1 MTSSFLSPYFS
12 SKSECK
18 QIVEGAASMSYQFTN
33 RAQSVIND
41 AHGLAKNTGNPEFTP
56 AHILSIIF
64 QENEEIVKMSF
75 THLGLSTQTLE
86 NELKKIIDALPKV
99 SGNVEPT
106 SSSFMSSYLD
116 ECDKIR
122 KELKDEF
129 ISIEHYLIAAPTCRQ
144 QSVANLFKKS
154 NLDVET
160 LKKAVLTV
168 RGPNRVTDQTP
179 ENKLGVLEK
188 YARDLTKL
196 AQENKLDPVIGR
208 DLEVRRVVQILSRR
222 TKNNPILIGEPGVGK
237 TAIAE
242 GLAQR
247 IIRGDVPESLKNR
260 KIMGLDISALVAGA
274 KFRGEFEER
283 LKAVLKAVQDASGK
297 IILFIDEIHTMVK
310 AGGGDGAM
318 DAGNM
323 LKPALARGELRCIG
337 ATTLDEYRIIEKDP
351 ALARRFQPVMVEPPS
366 VEDTI
371 TILRGLKERYEIHHG
386 VRIKDSA
393 LVAAATL
400 SDRYISD
407 RFLPDKA
414 IDLIDES
421 SSRLKIQLDSVPEV
435 IDTIERKIAQYKIEL
450 VALAKE
456 TDAQT
461 LARKNDIEQNLAE
474 LEKESKNL
482 RAQWQAAK
490 GGASE
495 VNKIKKDLENARVKM
510 EEFERKA
517 DYARASEI
525 KFGEMPKL
533 QQRLRD
539 LTQHEDL
546 QSKTKTDVQAV
557 DKTKSVY
564 LKEEVDVDDI
574 AAVISSWTGIPV
586 SKLFSAEKER
596 LLKLEDE
603 LRASVVG
610 QDHALRAVA
619 NAIRLSRSGLKD
631 PNKPMGSFLF
641 LGPTG
646 VGKTETA
653 KALAKI
659 LFDTDKSMIRIDM
672 SEYTEQHSVSRL
684 IGAPPGYVG
693 FEEGGQLTEAVRR
706 KPYCVVLLDEI
717 EKAHSKV
724 LNVLLQLLDDGRLT
738 DGQGRT
744 VNFQNC
750 IVILTSNIG
759 SLKILETP
767 ANERNT
773 PEFKQMMQQE
783 LLAHMRP
790 ELLNRIDET
799 VIFNA
804 LHEDVIEKIV
814 SIQVKKLAL
823 RLFSHSHMYLEV
835 DSSVI
840 KHIAQEGFDIQ
851 FGARPLNRSLQEIVE
866 VPLSMELIEGKFSE
880 GDTIVVKQNNLGVV
894 TFEKK

>member
-1 MTSSFLSPYFS
+1 MSF
-12 SKSECK
+12 
-18 QIVEGAASMSYQFTN
+18 QFTN
-33 RAQSVIND
+33 RAQSILND
-41 AHGLAKNTGNPEFTP
+41 AHSTAKTTGNPEFTP
-56 AHILSIIF
+56 AHILFCVF
-64 QENEEIVKMSF
+64 QENEEIAKMSF
-75 THLGLSTQTLE
+75 AHLGLNPQVFE
-86 NELKKIIDALPKV
+86 VELKKIIDSLPKV
-99 SGNVEPT
+99 SGNTEPT
-106 SSSFMSSYLD
+106 ASSALTAFFDDS
-116 ECDKIR
+116 DKIR
-122 KELKDEF
+122 KELQDEF

-144 QSVANLFKKS
+144 QSVVNLFKKY
-154 NLDVET
+154 NLDTET
-160 LKKAVLTV
+160 LKKAILAV
-168 RGPNRVTDQTP
+168 RGTNKVTDQNP

-208 DLEVRRVVQILSRR
+208 DGEVRRVIQILSRR

-247 IIRGDVPESLKNR
+247 IIRGDVPETLKNR
-260 KIMGLDISALVAGA
+260 KIMALDISSLVAGA

-283 LKAVLKAVQDASGK
+283 LKAVLKAVQDAAGK

-323 LKPALARGELRCIG
+323 LKPALARGELRCVG
-337 ATTLDEYRIIEKDP
+337 ATTLDEYRIIEKDS
-351 ALARRFQPVMVEPPS
+351 ALERRFQPVIVNPPS
-366 VEDTI
+366 VEDTV

-400 SDRYISD
+400 SDRYISE

-414 IDLIDES
+414 IDLIDEA
-421 SSRLKIQLDSVPEV
+421 SSRLKIQLDSVPEK
-435 IDTIERKIAQYKIEL
+435 IDTIERKISQYKIEL

-456 TDAQT
+456 TDSQT
-461 LARKNDIEQNLAE
+461 LSRKKDIENQLAE
-474 LEKESKNL
+474 LEKEAKNMRL
-482 RAQWQAAK
+482 QWQMAK
-490 GGASE
+490 GSVNE
-495 VNKIKKDLENARVKM
+495 VNTIKKELENARVRM
-510 EEFERKA
+510 ENFERKA

-533 QQRLRD
+533 QERLRE
-539 LTQHEDL
+539 LTQSA
-546 QSKTKTDVQAV
+546 QSSNSQNKTDPQN
-557 DKTKSVY
+557 SVY
-564 LKEEVDVDDI
+564 LKEEVDIDDI
-574 AAVISSWTGIPV
+574 AAVVSSWTGIPV
-586 SKLFSAEKER
+586 NKLFSAEKER

-659 LFDTDKSMIRIDM
+659 LFDTDKAMIRIDM
-672 SEYTEQHSVSRL
+672 SEYMEQHSVSRL

-724 LNVLLQLLDDGRLT
+724 LNVLLQMLDDGRLT

-750 IVILTSNIG
+750 IIILTSNIG
-759 SLKILETP
+759 SHKILETP
-767 ANERNT
+767 ANERQSDK
-773 PEFKQMMQQE
+773 FKQMMMQE
-783 LLAHMRP
+783 LLNHMRP

-804 LHEDVIEKIV
+804 LQEDVIEKIV
-814 SIQVKKLAL
+814 SIHIQKLAQ
-823 RLFSHSHMYLEV
+823 RLSTQQHIQMEV
-835 DSSVI
+835 DRSVV
-840 KHIAQEGFDIQ
+840 KYIAEEGFDIQ
-851 FGARPLNRSLQEIVE
+851 FGARPLKRSLQEIVE
-866 VPLSMELIEGKFSE
+866 VPLSMELLAGKFGE
-880 GDTIVVKQNNLGVV
+880 GDTILVSLDAESKAV
-894 TFEKK
+894 FRKK

>member
-1 MTSSFLSPYFS
+1 MAYNFTTHAQNAINEAHSLARKNGNPELTPSHILYSIFFSDEEIVKMTFQHLGLKTQLFANEFKKIIDNLPKVSGGAEPQTSSFLS
-12 SKSECK
+12 
-18 QIVEGAASMSYQFTN
+18 
-33 RAQSVIND
+33 
-41 AHGLAKNTGNPEFTP
+41 
-56 AHILSIIF
+56 
-64 QENEEIVKMSF
+64 SF
-75 THLGLSTQTLE
+75 
-86 NELKKIIDALPKV
+86 
-99 SGNVEPT
+99 
-106 SSSFMSSYLD
+106 LD
-116 ECDKIR
+116 EIEKIK
-122 KELKDEF
+122 KEFQDEF
-129 ISIEHYLIAAPTCRQ
+129 ISVEHFLIAAPICKQT
-144 QSVANLFKKS
+144 SVSNLFKKY
-154 NLDVET
+154 NLDLDT
-160 LKKAVLTV
+160 LKKAVQSI
-168 RGPNRVTDQTP
+168 RGNNKVTDQNP

-196 AQENKLDPVIGR
+196 AEENKLDPVIGR
-208 DLEVRRVVQILSRR
+208 DSEVRRVIQILSRR

-247 IIRGDVPESLKNR
+247 IIRGDVPETLKNR
-260 KIMGLDISALVAGA
+260 KLLGLDISALVAGA

-351 ALARRFQPVMVEPPS
+351 ALERRFQPVMVNPPS

-386 VRIKDSA
+386 IRIKDNA

-400 SDRYISD
+400 SDRYIPD

-421 SSRLKIQLDSVPEV
+421 SSRLKIQLDSVPEK
-435 IDTIERKIAQYKIEL
+435 IDTIERRISQYKIEL
-450 VALAKE
+450 VALSKE
-456 TDAQT
+456 TDSQALT
-461 LARKNDIEQNLAE
+461 RKSDIENQLKE
-474 LEKESKNL
+474 LEIEAKKL
-482 RAQWQAAK
+482 HQKWQSAK
-490 GGASE
+490 GS
-495 VNKIKKDLENARVKM
+495 VNEINLLKKEIEQARVKM
-510 EEFERKA
+510 EEYERHA

-539 LTQHEDL
+539 LTQNSLGNDENKRDEL
-546 QSKTKTDVQAV
+546 SVQ
-557 DKTKSVY
+557 
-564 LKEEVDVDDI
+564 LKEEVDADDI
-574 AAVISSWTGIPV
+574 AAVVSTWTGIPV
-586 SKLFSAEKER
+586 NKLFAAERQR

-603 LRASVVG
+603 LRESVVG
-610 QDHALRAVA
+610 QDHALKAVA

-653 KALAKI
+653 KALAKS
-659 LFDTDKSMIRIDM
+659 LFDSEKAIIRIDM
-672 SEYTEQHSVSRL
+672 SEYMEQHSVSRL

-693 FEEGGQLTEAVRR
+693 FEDGGQLTEAIRR
-706 KPYCVVLLDEI
+706 KPYSVVLFDEI
-717 EKAHSKV
+717 EKAHPKV
-724 LNVLLQLLDDGRLT
+724 LNVMLQMLDDGRLT

-744 VNFQNC
+744 ISFQNC
-750 IVILTSNIG
+750 IVIMTSNIG
-759 SLKILETP
+759 AHRILEEP
-767 ANERNT
+767 ANERNG
-773 PEFKQMMQQE
+773 EKLKQAVMKE
-783 LLAHMRP
+783 LLNHMRP

-804 LHEDVIEKIV
+804 LGEDVIEKIV
-814 SIQVKKLAL
+814 SIQVARLSARLSSQQNMQLNVSPAL
-823 RLFSHSHMYLEV
+823 
-835 DSSVI
+835 I
-840 KHIAQEGFDIQ
+840 KRVAQEGWDIN
-851 FGARPLNRSLQEIVE
+851 FGARPLKRSLQELIE
-866 VPLSMELIEGKFSE
+866 VPLSIELLDGKFSE
-880 GDTIVVKQNNLGVV
+880 GDTILADENSEHKVIFHKR
-894 TFEKK
+894 

>member
-1 MTSSFLSPYFS
+1 MAF
-12 SKSECK
+12 
-18 QIVEGAASMSYQFTN
+18 QFTE
-33 RAQSVIND
+33 RSQHIINEG
-41 AHGLAKNTGNPEFTP
+41 HSLAKSNGNPEFTP
-56 AHILSIIF
+56 SHILYALF
-64 QENEEIVKMSF
+64 HENEEIARLSF
-75 THLGLSTQTLE
+75 AHLGLKTDVFADE
-86 NELKKIIDALPKV
+86 FKKIIDSLPKV
-99 SGNVEPT
+99 TGNAEPT
-106 SSSFMSSYLD
+106 SGPFLISYLD
-116 ECDKIR
+116 DVEKFR
-122 KELKDEF
+122 KEFHDEF
-129 ISIEHYLIAAPTCRQ
+129 ISIEHFLLAAPICKQ
-144 QSVANLFKKS
+144 PSVVQLFKKHS
-154 NLDVET
+154 LDVEL
-160 LKKAVLTV
+160 LKKAIMSI
-168 RGPNRVTDQTP
+168 RGNNKVTDQTP
-179 ENKLGVLEK
+179 ENKLGALEK

-196 AQENKLDPVIGR
+196 ASENKLDPVIGR
-208 DLEVRRVVQILSRR
+208 DSEVRRVIQILSRR

-247 IIRGDVPESLKNR
+247 IVRGDVPESLKNR
-260 KIMGLDISALVAGA
+260 KLMALDISALVAGA

-283 LKAVLKAVQDASGK
+283 LKAVLKTVQDAAGQ

-310 AGGGDGAM
+310 AGGGEGAM

-337 ATTLDEYRIIEKDP
+337 ATTLDEYRLIEKDP
-351 ALARRFQPVMVEPPS
+351 ALERRFQPVMINPPS

-393 LVAAATL
+393 LIAAATL

-414 IDLIDES
+414 IDLIDEA
-421 SSRLKIQLDSVPEV
+421 SSRLKIQLDSVPEK
-435 IDTIERKIAQYKIEL
+435 IDQVERKITQYKIEL

-456 TDAQT
+456 TDAAT
-461 LARKNDIEQNLAE
+461 VSRKNEIEKQLSD
-474 LEKESKNL
+474 LEKEAKNL
-482 RAQWQAAK
+482 RDQWQSAK
-490 GGASE
+490 GS
-495 VNKIKKDLENARVKM
+495 VNEINQIKKEIEQTRMQM
-510 EEFERKA
+510 EDFERKA

-525 KFGEMPKL
+525 KFGKMPKL

-539 LTQHEDL
+539 LTASTSGEV
-546 QSKTKTDVQAV
+546 SSEKPKEN
-557 DKTKSVY
+557 SVT
-564 LKEEVDVDDI
+564 LKEEVDADDI
-574 AAVISSWTGIPV
+574 ATVVASWTGIPV
-586 SKLFSAEKER
+586 TKLFSAERER

-653 KALAKI
+653 KALAKN
-659 LFDTDKSMIRIDM
+659 LFDSEKAMVRIDM
-672 SEYTEQHSVSRL
+672 SEYMEQHSVSRL

-693 FEEGGQLTEAVRR
+693 FEEGGQLTEVVRK
-706 KPYCVVLLDEI
+706 KPYSVVLFDEI
-717 EKAHSKV
+717 EKAHPKV
-724 LNVLLQLLDDGRLT
+724 LNVLLQMLDDGRLT

-750 IVILTSNIG
+750 IIIMTSNIG

-767 ANERNT
+767 AEQRNT
-773 PEFKQMMQQE
+773 PQFKQMMMQE
-783 LLAHMRP
+783 LLTYMRP

-804 LHEDVIEKIV
+804 LGEDIIEQIIRIQINKLNDRLFKQQMMKLSVSKDVIKE
-814 SIQVKKLAL
+814 
-823 RLFSHSHMYLEV
+823 
-835 DSSVI
+835 
-840 KHIAQEGFDIQ
+840 IAMQGWDVQ
-851 FGARPLNRSLQEIVE
+851 FGARPLKRALQELVE
-866 VPLSMELIEGKFSE
+866 VPLSMELLAGKFAQ
-880 GDTIVVKQNNLGVV
+880 GDTIFVEKGKNGEIIFSASVK
-894 TFEKK
+894 

>member
-1 MTSSFLSPYFS
+1 
-12 SKSECK
+12 
-18 QIVEGAASMSYQFTN
+18 MSYQFTH
-33 RAQSVIND
+33 RAQNLLQE
-41 AHGLAKNTGNPEFTP
+41 AHQLAKQKRNPELTP
-56 AHILSIIF
+56 AHVLFLIF
-64 QENEEIVKMSF
+64 QQKEEIALMMF
-75 THLGLSTQTLE
+75 QHLGLGIQNFE
-86 NELKKIIDALPKV
+86 NEFKRIVDDLPQV
-99 SGNVEPT
+99 SGQSEPT
-106 SSSFMSSYLD
+106 SGSTLISFFED
-116 ECDKIR
+116 ADKLR
-122 KELKDEF
+122 KECQDEY
-129 ISIEHYLIAAPTCRQ
+129 ISIEHYLMASCLCRQ
-144 QSVANLFKKS
+144 QSVQQFFKKQ
-154 NLDVET
+154 NVDLDT
-160 LKKAVLTV
+160 LKKALHTV

-188 YARDLTKL
+188 YARDLTKS

-208 DLEVRRVVQILSRR
+208 DSEVRRVIQILSRR

-260 KIMGLDISALVAGA
+260 KIMALDIASLVAGA

-323 LKPALARGELRCIG
+323 LKPALARGELRCVG
-337 ATTLDEYRIIEKDP
+337 ATTLDEYRIIEKDS
-351 ALARRFQPVMVEPPS
+351 ALERRFQPVMVNPPS

-421 SSRLKIQLDSVPEV
+421 SSRLKIQLESVPEV
-435 IDTIERKIAQYKIEL
+435 IDTIERKIAQCKIEL
-450 VALAKE
+450 AALSKE
-456 TDAQT
+456 TDQQT
-461 LARKNDIEQNLAE
+461 LIRKKEIENQLSE
-474 LEKESKNL
+474 FEKESKNL

-490 GGASE
+490 GGVE
-495 VNKIKKDLENARVKM
+495 EINQIKKELENARVKM
-510 EEFERKA
+510 EDYERRA

-533 QQRLRD
+533 QQRLRE
-539 LTQHEDL
+539 LTQNTHPEIPQD
-546 QSKTKTDVQAV
+546 QKIDN
-557 DKTKSVY
+557 KSVY
-564 LKEEVDVDDI
+564 LKEEVDAEDI
-574 AAVISSWTGIPV
+574 ANVVASWTGIPV
-586 SKLFSAEKER
+586 NKLFSAEKDR

-603 LRASVVG
+603 LRDSVVG
-610 QDHALRAVA
+610 QDQALRAVA

-653 KALAKI
+653 KACAKI
-659 LFDTDKSMIRIDM
+659 LFDSEKAMVRIDM
-672 SEYTEQHSVSRL
+672 SEYMESHSVARL

-693 FEEGGQLTEAVRR
+693 FEEGGQLTEVVRR
-706 KPYCVVLLDEI
+706 KPYSVVLLDEI
-717 EKAHSKV
+717 EKAHPKV
-724 LNVLLQLLDDGRLT
+724 LNVLLQMLDDGRLT

-750 IVILTSNIG
+750 IIIMTSNIG
-759 SLKILETP
+759 SHKILETTEE
-767 ANERNT
+767 ERKSDS
-773 PEFKQMMQQE
+773 FKHMMMQE
-783 LLAHMRP
+783 LLNHMKP

-799 VIFNA
+799 VIFNS
-804 LHEDVIEKIV
+804 LQENVIEKIIE
-814 SIQVKKLAL
+814 IQVKKLGN
-823 RLFSHSHMYLEV
+823 RLFQNQQIQLDVKKEV
-835 DSSVI
+835 ITKV
-840 KHIAQEGFDIQ
+840 AQEGFDVQ
-851 FGARPLNRSLQEIVE
+851 FGARPLKRALQDIVE
-866 VPLSMELIEGKFSE
+866 VPLSMKLLEGRFKE
-880 GDTIVVKQNNLGVV
+880 GETIVVTLENSQV
-894 TFEKK
+894 TFLHG